1 MTAQRPMLEALLAR
15 VRQRAAQPRER
26 GSGAAR
32 QASAASAAA
41 ITEAPPARAMLAGD
55 EDIEEYDDELIE
67 VIDDGDVESEV
78 ESDERPALPLE
89 LSASAPSI
97 ELRRPAPQAG
107 ARQNEPGPVT
117 ARAASAPA
125 GRGSG
130 PAMMS
135 SRPPA
140 AARSA
145 PEPAA
150 ALQAEAVARR
160 PVPATSVVQ
169 AHGARPALGEQRF
182 IDLLDA
188 SLELGN

>member
-1 MTAQRPMLEALLAR
+1 MLEALLAR
-15 VRQRAAQPRER
+15 VRQRASQPRER
-26 GSGAAR
+26 ASSAAR
-32 QASAASAAA
+32 QASSAAA

-78 ESDERPALPLE
+78 ESDDRPALPLE
-89 LSASAPSI
+89 LSASAPSV
-97 ELRRPAPQAG
+97 ELRRPAPPAG
-107 ARQNEPGPVT
+107 ARQNEPGRPVT

-140 AARSA
+140 AVRSA
-145 PEPAA
+145 PEPATG
-150 ALQAEAVARR
+150 LQAEGVGRR